1 MGRSGIFPFALFAPL
16 ASLIP
21 YMVRQARRCY
31 HRLMLI
37 YSPRYN
43 TDLASYG
50 IDKPFALDRGQ
61 KVLDALA
68 QEFGKP
74 FAYHHPE
81 PISDSDVLRVHTS
94 GYLSSLQDAATWLKI
109 MEFKPH
115 EYFPEK
121 AQHPISA
128 LLDDIKLK
136 CGGTLLAAELAL
148 QHGLAA
154 NLGGGYHHAFPNQ
167 GRGYC
172 VLHDIAIAIRNLQAL
187 GKVERAMVVDLDFH
201 QGDGTAV
208 IFAGDS
214 SVFTLSVHSE
224 EGWPDEKQQSTL
236 DVPIL
241 QACAHE
247 YLPRTQKALGLALDA
262 FHPDLVIYVAGSDP
276 YELDVLP
283 GTRFLNLTLAE
294 LEERDR
300 LVIDTFADTGIPLA
314 MVFAG
319 GYGPHVWEVH
329 YRAVRHLLRR
339 TGIAGGAA
347 P

>member
-1 MGRSGIFPFALFAPL
+1 
-16 ASLIP
+16 
-21 YMVRQARRCY
+21 
-31 HRLMLI
+31 MLV

-43 TDLASYG
+43 TDLTSFG

-68 QEFGKP
+68 AEYGKP
-74 FAYHHPE
+74 AAYEHPD
-81 PISDSDVLRVHTS
+81 PISDEDVLRVHTS
-94 GYLSSLQDAATWLKI
+94 EYLATLNNPATWLEI
-109 MEFKPH
+109 MEFKST
-115 EYFPEK
+115 EYFPDR
-121 AQHPISA
+121 AIHPLNE

-136 CGGTLLAAELAL
+136 CGGTLRAAELAL

-154 NLGGGYHHAFPNQ
+154 NLGGGYHHAFPDQ

-172 VLHDIAIAIRNLQAL
+172 VLHDIAIAIRALQSA
-187 GKVERAMVVDLDFH
+187 GKIKKAMVVDLDFH

-208 IFAGDS
+208 VFAGDR
-214 SVFTLSVHSE
+214 SVYTLSVHSQ
-224 EGWPDEKQQSTL
+224 EGWPDEKQESSL

-241 QACAHE
+241 ESETGE
-247 YLPRTQKALGLALDA
+247 YLPRTRAAIERALQE
-262 FHPDLVIYVAGSDP
+262 FTPDLVIYVAGSDP

-283 GTRFLNLTLAE
+283 GTRFIKLTLAE

-300 LVIDTFADTGIPLA
+300 FVIDTFTENRIPLA

-329 YRAVRHLLRR
+329 FRGVRHLIGQAA
-339 TGIAGGAA
+339 GIADSAGS
-347 P
+347 